1 MKRFGLMRLVDC
13 TYDWHFNLIDP
24 ERLPS
29 DMSKLNTPNFEY
41 TRYQPL
47 KRLNLKMS
55 SDSSGTITVS
65 ANPSGILV
73 VGDQIFNDKGYYL
86 GKVDAITDNG
96 SSSTLD
102 LVGSTVRKP
111 VIKSDGTQSYYY
123 GYIYVCGDGVTAI
136 TSQDFSD
143 SFYRFKLKVEEV
155 KILLFLLI
163 FLSRLICSSK
173 CGMEWRTFNQQL
185 GLEIKEIFNDS
196 DYLEFLSDTLWCNR

>member
-1 MKRFGLMRLVDC
+1 MIPIK
-13 TYDWHFNLIDP
+13 
-24 ERLPS
+24 
-29 DMSKLNTPNFEY
+29 SKLNTPNFEY

-65 ANPSGILV
+65 AAPSSLLQ

-102 LVGSTVRKP
+102 LIGSTVRKP
-111 VIKSDGTQSYYY
+111 VIKSDGTPSYYY

-136 TSQDFSD
+136 TTQDFSD
-143 SFYRFKLKVEEV
+143 SFYRFQVKGRGGQDSFTDFTLKVEEV
-155 KILLFLLI
+155 KILLQKLVFL
-163 FLSRLICSSK
+163 
-173 CGMEWRTFNQQL
+173 NH
-185 GLEIKEIFNDS
+185 
-196 DYLEFLSDTLWCNR
+196 